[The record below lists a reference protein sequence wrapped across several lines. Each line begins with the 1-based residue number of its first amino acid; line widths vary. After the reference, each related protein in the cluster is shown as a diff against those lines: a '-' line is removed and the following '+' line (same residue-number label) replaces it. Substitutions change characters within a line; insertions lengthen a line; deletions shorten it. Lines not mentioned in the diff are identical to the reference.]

1 MCLVKRFVYR
11 TNLEFPGCCYSWYF
25 ILWSQINK
33 YANSAKDPVDIELN
47 NKIEL
52 LKAQFKDKEIQLIKD
67 QNKIYVKILLTENVT
82 KCFLLQD

>member
-1 MCLVKRFVYR
+1 LTV
-11 TNLEFPGCCYSWYF
+11 
-25 ILWSQINK
+25 LWRKINK
-33 YANSAKDPVDIELN
+33 YANSAKESVDNELN

-67 QNKIYVKILLTENVT
+67 QNKIYVRILLTENVT